1 MAEKE
6 PPFGYVGISK
16 TRHYLKK
23 AARPLF
29 LRERGREVST
39 RKARIPEQY
48 LPVFC
53 RELHQLVR
61 SGIPAAEGLS
71 LLRED
76 ETDPEVLSWLEE
88 LCKLTEEGAPLAEAL
103 TAAQAFPTYMTD
115 MVSLAEQTGRL
126 EDALLSLQRHYERQL
141 RMKAEIRGAVTVP
154 AVLLLVMIAVVI
166 LLITQVLPVF
176 DRTFA
181 QLGVSMGGVAAGMMR
196 AGTALAKAGT
206 WIAALLAVM
215 AAAALVIGLVP
226 DLREKFTAWFKY
238 RHGGR
243 GVLGQLAASRFA
255 SSMAMAT
262 ASGLSM
268 DESVELAAKLCG
280 GAREIDEKTA
290 KCRAAIENGDSPA
303 DALAGC
309 GMFTNRD
316 CRLLKLAERT
326 GNLPETLE
334 DLAAR
339 QEEESLRRI
348 DRAVGAIEPAIVVI
362 TSVLAGVILL
372 SVMLPL
378 MGLLSGI

>member
-1 MAEKE
+1 MSNRRSR
-6 PPFGYVGISK
+6 V
-16 TRHYLKK
+16 
-23 AARPLF
+23 
-29 LRERGREVST
+29 
-39 RKARIPEQY
+39 PELY

-76 ETDPEVLSWLEE
+76 ETDPEVLSWLET
-88 LCKLTEEGAPLAEAL
+88 LCKLTDEGRPLSEAL
-103 TAAQAFPTYMTD
+103 TETQAFPTYMTD
-115 MVSLAEQTGRL
+115 MIALAEQTGRL
-126 EDALLSLQRHYERQL
+126 EDTLLSLQRHYERQI

-154 AVLLLVMIAVVI
+154 VVLLVVMIAVVL

-206 WIAALLAVM
+206 GIALALAIV
-215 AAAALVIGLVP
+215 AAAALVVALAP
-226 DLREKFTAWFKY
+226 SLREKFLAWFKF
-238 RHGGR
+238 RCGGR
-243 GVLGQLAASRFA
+243 GVLGQMAVSRFA

-268 DESVELAAKLCG
+268 DESVALAAKLCG
-280 GAREIDEKTA
+280 GAKEIDEKTA
-290 KCRAAIENGDSPA
+290 KCAADIENGASPA
-303 DALAGC
+303 DALAEC
-309 GMFTNRD
+309 GLFAGRD

-339 QEEESLRRI
+339 QEEESMRRI
-348 DRAVGAIEPAIVVI
+348 DRTVSAIEPAIVVI

-378 MGLLSGI
+378 MGLFSGV

>member
-1 MAEKE
+1 M
-6 PPFGYVGISK
+6 
-16 TRHYLKK
+16 
-23 AARPLF
+23 
-29 LRERGREVST
+29 ST
-39 RKARIPEQY
+39 NKARIPELY

-61 SGIPAAEGLS
+61 SGIPASEGLS

-76 ETDPEVLSWLEE
+76 ETDPEVLSWLDE
-88 LCKLTEEGAPLAEAL
+88 LCKLTDEGTPLAEAL
-103 TAAQAFPTYMTD
+103 VETKAFPTYMTD
-115 MVSLAEQTGRL
+115 MVTLAEQTGRL
-126 EDALLSLQRHYERQL
+126 EDTLLSLQRHYERQI
-141 RMKAEIRGAVTVP
+141 RMKSEIRGAVTVP
-154 AVLLLVMIAVVI
+154 VVLLIVMIAVVL

-196 AGTALAKAGT
+196 AGNVLAKAGT
-206 WIAALLAVM
+206 GIAAVLVIIAVAGLAV
-215 AAAALVIGLVP
+215 AFVP
-226 DLREKFTAWFKY
+226 SLRAKFLAWFNASF
-238 RHGGR
+238 GGR
-243 GVLGQLAASRFA
+243 GVLGQMAVSRFA
-255 SSMAMAT
+255 SAMAMGT
-262 ASGLSM
+262 SSGLPM

-280 GAREIDEKTA
+280 GAKEIDAKTA
-290 KCRAAIENGDSPA
+290 KCRELIDEGASPA
-303 DALAGC
+303 DALADC

-339 QEEESLRRI
+339 QEEESMRRI
-348 DRAVGAIEPAIVVI
+348 DRKVSAIEPAIVVV

-378 MGLLSGI
+378 MGLLSGM